1 MDYALSGSCLGS
13 THDQT
18 TTLPSA
24 ASSRTYC
31 SHVFELACIAATA
44 AGHGIPA
51 RASTLSRPCS
61 LAIDSARRGASA
73 PKRTTYV
80 SAQRMATTQQA
91 DGRGPSACVTRRQP
105 SSQAECMHLRGYNR
119 LVCAGC
125 KRCWCVRPHL
135 ATTTSSVQACPSL
148 AAVSNARA
156 REPATRFGECTASM
170 GWKCPPATCKPTCGR
185 EGGVGQGG

>member
-31 SHVFELACIAATA
+31 SHVFDLACIAATA

-125 KRCWCVRPHL
+125 KRCWCASAPRNNDEFGASLPVACR
-135 ATTTSSVQACPSL
+135 SQQCPS
-148 AAVSNARA
+148 A
-156 REPATRFGECTASM
+156 GASD
-170 GWKCPPATCKPTCGR
+170 ALR
-185 EGGVGQGG
+185 

>member
-1 MDYALSGSCLGS
+1 MDHYALSGSCLGS

-31 SHVFELACIAATA
+31 SHVFDLACIAATA

-73 PKRTTYV
+73 PERNNIRFRPAHGDHTAGRWARSFSVRHAKAAQLTSRMHAPERIQ
-80 SAQRMATTQQA
+80 SARVCRLQAVLMYASAPRNNDEFGASLPVACRSQQC
-91 DGRGPSACVTRRQP
+91 PSAGA
-105 SSQAECMHLRGYNR
+105 SDALR
-119 LVCAGC
+119 
-125 KRCWCVRPHL
+125 
-135 ATTTSSVQACPSL
+135 
-148 AAVSNARA
+148 
-156 REPATRFGECTASM
+156 
-170 GWKCPPATCKPTCGR
+170 
-185 EGGVGQGG
+185 